1 MSYKKLIMKKLISV
15 FLVLGI
21 LNITFSGCTS
31 SKLLSV
37 EEASQIQPD
46 KKYLILHDLH
56 REYTLNNYEFADNKL
71 KGELTRLSKIHG
83 YNIHVYTSHNFDVK
97 VDKNSSLY
105 VELDRSE
112 ISKITYTKIKTGSTI
127 LLATGGILGIMFII
141 AVNSLDGYL

>member
-1 MSYKKLIMKKLISV
+1 MKKLISV
-15 FLVLGI
+15 ILVFGI
-21 LNITFSGCTS
+21 LNISFSRCTS

-37 EEASQIQPD
+37 EEASQLQPD

-56 REYTLNNYEFADNKL
+56 WEYTLNNYEFTDNKL
-71 KGELTRLSKIHG
+71 KGELTKLSKIYG
-83 YNIHVYTSHNFDVK
+83 YNVHVYTPHNFNVK

-105 VELDRSE
+105 VELDKSE

-127 LLATGGILGIMFII
+127 LLAAGGILGIMFII